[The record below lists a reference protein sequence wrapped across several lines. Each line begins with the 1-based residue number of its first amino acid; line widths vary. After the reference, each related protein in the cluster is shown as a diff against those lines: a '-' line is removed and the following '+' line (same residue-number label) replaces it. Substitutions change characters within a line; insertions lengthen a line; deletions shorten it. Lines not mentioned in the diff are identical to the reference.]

1 MQVNSP
7 LVLKGWPRVLS
18 DPVLVIRS
26 EGLVVGVFFPPF
38 YLFVCFFGVGFF
50 FPPFS
55 ADGGSEYFCFLLLTC
70 DPRSVSCVVFFCFK
84 VRFG

>member
-26 EGLVVGVFFPPF
+26 EGLVVGVGFFPPF

-50 FPPFS
+50 SPPS
-55 ADGGSEYFCFLLLTC
+55 VQIEAVNISVFCF
-70 DPRSVSCVVFFCFK
+70 
-84 VRFG
+84 